1 MEFRKNKT
9 IYIQIG
15 DMICEKIM
23 THEWKEEEK
32 ISSVRELGANI
43 EVNPNTVMR
52 TYSHLQ
58 ELGIIYNKRGIGFFV
73 SKGAPSKIKEMQKL
87 DFIEN
92 ELPLIFRKMEL
103 LQIDLK
109 DLSKLYDKHLSSQQV

>member
-23 THEWKEEEK
+23 TLEWKEEEK
-32 ISSVRELGANI
+32 ISSVRELGAHI

-52 TYSHLQ
+52 SYSHLQ
-58 ELGIIYNKRGIGFFV
+58 DLGIIYNKRGIGFFV
-73 SKGAPSKIKEMQKL
+73 SKGAPSKIKEMQKQ

-92 ELPLIFRKMEL
+92 ELPLFFKKMEL
-103 LQIDLK
+103 LQIDLS
-109 DLSKLYDKHLSSQQV
+109 DLEKLYDQHLNTEKV

>member
-1 MEFRKNKT
+1 
-9 IYIQIG
+9 
-15 DMICEKIM
+15 MICEKIM

-32 ISSVRELGANI
+32 ISSVRELGATI

-58 ELGIIYNKRGIGFFV
+58 DLGIIYNKRGIGFFV

-109 DLSKLYDKHLSSQQV
+109 DLSKLYNKHLSSQQV